1 MEINMNIEDILNSL
15 TSDNMSNSDK
25 DKLIKEFAKSNKSTK
40 SKESTLSDI
49 AKEMFNGLADTDSLS
64 QSLQKPMMDAFNDL
78 LIQST
83 FNLLLGML
91 DEDKQLYIKKSIYDS
106 WDTYIKSDLD
116 NSESSNI
123 MNDLFNTSESQLHAY
138 NQVRSNI
145 KSFLELPEDFE

>member
-1 MEINMNIEDILNSL
+1 MNIEDILNSL

-64 QSLQKPMMDAFNDL
+64 ESLQKPMMGAFNDL

-116 NSESSNI
+116 NSESNNI
-123 MNDLFNTSESQLHAY
+123 MNDLFNTSESQLNAY